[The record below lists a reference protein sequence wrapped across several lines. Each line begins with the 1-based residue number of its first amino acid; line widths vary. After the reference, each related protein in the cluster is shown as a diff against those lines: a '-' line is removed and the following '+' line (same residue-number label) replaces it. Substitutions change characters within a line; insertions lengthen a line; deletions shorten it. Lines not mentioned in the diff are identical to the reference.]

1 MHRHP
6 THALW
11 PQKMRMLL
19 LWLLNWHASTCDQ
32 QQRKGKASV
41 FYASF
46 HWNLKWF
53 VDLLRMHEVKLFGTE
68 FYNEIKRS
76 RFKAPIWMSFF
87 SHHQSKRHLLNMKK
101 VLYLLPSY
109 DLKIRGYIN
118 LHFPFF
124 SVQYLRSLQC
134 CKPDLLPYSR
144 EQEYL
149 FSNINVLF
157 KVHSFLKQCLHNL
170 HFMKIR

>member
-1 MHRHP
+1 
-6 THALW
+6 
-11 PQKMRMLL
+11 MR
-19 LWLLNWHASTCDQ
+19 STTKKF
-32 QQRKGKASV
+32 KGKHPF

-53 VDLLRMHEVKLFGTE
+53 VDLVRMHEVILFGTE

-87 SHHQSKRHLLNMKK
+87 HIINQKGTFWIWKK
-101 VLYLLPSY
+101 VLCLLPSY

-124 SVQYLRSLQC
+124 PCNIWEVCNAASQSYYRIVANRSSSCLVTVFSKQN
-134 CKPDLLPYSR
+134 S
-144 EQEYL
+144 
-149 FSNINVLF
+149 FSNTPL
-157 KVHSFLKQCLHNL
+157 S
-170 HFMKIR
+170 